1 MYLADDR
8 KTTLQRIVSFEH
20 SGAYQLYLRFDD
32 GREQVIDFEPLLEGP
47 IFGELQYP
55 ARFREVQLDPDF
67 GALVWP
73 NGADFDPYVLHEW
86 PRAVEQLARRLRQR
100 VVA

>member
-8 KTTLQRIVSFEH
+8 KTTLQRILSFEH

-32 GREQVIDFEPLLEGP
+32 GREQVIDFDPLLEGP
-47 IFGELQYP
+47 IFGELHDP

-73 NGADFDPYVLHEW
+73 NGTDIDPMVLYDWATYVDEI
-86 PRAVEQLARRLRQR
+86 VARREVTQN
-100 VVA
+100 

>member
-8 KTTLQRIVSFEH
+8 ETTLHRIVSFEH
-20 SGAYQLYLRFDD
+20 SGAYQLDLQFDD
-32 GREQVIDFEPLLEGP
+32 GREQVIDFEPLLQGP
-47 IFGELQYP
+47 LFGELRDP

-73 NGADFDPYVLHEW
+73 NGTDIDPMVLYDWATYVDEI
-86 PRAVEQLARRLRQR
+86 VARREVTQN
-100 VVA
+100 

>member
-73 NGADFDPYVLHEW
+73 NGADIDPMVLYDWAAYVDEI
-86 PRAVEQLARRLRQR
+86 VARRR
-100 VVA
+100 VTQS

>member
-8 KTTLQRIVSFEH
+8 ETTLHRIVSFEH
-20 SGAYQLYLRFDD
+20 SGAYQLDLQFDD
-32 GREQVIDFEPLLEGP
+32 GREQVIDFEPLLQGP
-47 IFGELQYP
+47 LFGELRDP

-73 NGADFDPYVLHEW
+73 NGTDIDPMVLYDWAAYVLSLIHI
-86 PRAVEQLARRLRQR
+86 
-100 VVA
+100 